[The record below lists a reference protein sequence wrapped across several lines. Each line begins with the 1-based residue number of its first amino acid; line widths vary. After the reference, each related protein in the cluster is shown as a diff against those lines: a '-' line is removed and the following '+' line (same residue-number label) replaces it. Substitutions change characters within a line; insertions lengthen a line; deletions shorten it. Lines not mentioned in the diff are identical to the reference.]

1 MCAFYFFITS
11 LEQKASNS
19 SVKSMNDIESCNL
32 FLLNEGESSSAV
44 LKHYS
49 FTVSKH
55 ANGDRCCY
63 ICAVELYKIQLH
75 LCS

>member
-44 LKHYS
+44 LTHY
-49 FTVSKH
+49 FLLPFQNTLMETGVVTF
-55 ANGDRCCY
+55 A
-63 ICAVELYKIQLH
+63 L
-75 LCS
+75 